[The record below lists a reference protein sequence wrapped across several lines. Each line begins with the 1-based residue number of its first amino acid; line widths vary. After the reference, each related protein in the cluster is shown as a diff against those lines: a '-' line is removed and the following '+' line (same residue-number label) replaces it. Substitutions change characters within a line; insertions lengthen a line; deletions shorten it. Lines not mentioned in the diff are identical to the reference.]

1 MGSDRVLDILTKPL
15 QWFLGGLKVLGFL
28 LLAAAFAI
36 ISPIYHL
43 ITTGTASA
51 IEIEVALF
59 VLGVLILFFAAPWYT
74 VLGGIALLAT
84 VFLYFA
90 LNPDG
95 SVLSSEL
102 VRSVLWGFQLVGFIW
117 VGAKRSRRNRDYGTS
132 GREDGRTGATRGR
145 IQTLGLDGIPAPE
158 RPHREVAKADKSP
171 DWQYRALGLQKGASK
186 AEIKQAYRDLAKI
199 WHPDRLSADEE
210 RLRRKAEA
218 KLQEINAAYAY
229 FDTRWRHAS
238 VR

>member
-1 MGSDRVLDILTKPL
+1 MGSDRVLDIITKPL

-28 LLAAAFAI
+28 LFAAAIAI

-51 IEIEVALF
+51 MEIEIALF
-59 VLGVLILFFAAPWYT
+59 VLGVLILFFSAPWYT

-90 LNPDG
+90 MNPDG
-95 SVLSSEL
+95 STPSSEL
-102 VRSVLWGFQLVGFIW
+102 VRSVLWGFQVVGFLW
-117 VGAKRSRRNRDYGTS
+117 VGAKRSRGNRDYVTS
-132 GREDGRTGATRGR
+132 GREDGRTGATWAR

-158 RPHREVAKADKSP
+158 RPHREVAKPNRAP
-171 DWQYRALGLQKGASK
+171 DWQYRALGLQTGATK
-186 AEIKQAYRDLAKI
+186 AEVKQAYRDLAKI
-199 WHPDRLSADEE
+199 WHPDRLNPDDE

-218 KLQEINAAYAY
+218 KLKEINEAYAY
-229 FDTRWRHAS
+229 FDSRWRHAP
-238 VR
+238 VK